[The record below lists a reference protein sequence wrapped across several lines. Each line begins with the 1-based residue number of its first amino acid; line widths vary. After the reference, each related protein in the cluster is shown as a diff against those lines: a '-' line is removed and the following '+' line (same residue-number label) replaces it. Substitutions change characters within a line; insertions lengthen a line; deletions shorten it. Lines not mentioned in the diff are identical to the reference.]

1 MSRPTLSVVMP
12 NYNHARYL
20 KRAIEGI
27 LEQTWPAD
35 EFLILDDAS
44 TDNSVEI
51 IESYA
56 ARHTCIRLVKNQKN
70 TGVIAAHKKLFEMAS
85 GDYLFSA
92 AADDDRYP
100 CFFEQAM
107 EMAVKYPEA
116 GLIFGK
122 MVIADGAGNE
132 QGVIAP
138 SVWQER
144 LYATP
149 EQFLQE
155 YLDVEPPMQAAT
167 GATIFRRQAFS
178 EVGWFRSELDSFT
191 DTFAVRAIALK
202 YGACYVPE
210 RFSMWRRMTGSYS
223 QETAQ
228 NVRRSIDIVA
238 RARRLME
245 SEEFRDRFP
254 NDYVRRWSYQQ
265 KRQAIWTYFL
275 GQDSDVGIDRPS
287 FLIRNLRRLPRAAT
301 AVSAYLYRGNPSCDD
316 PSV

>member
-1 MSRPTLSVVMP
+1 MSSPTLSVVMP

-20 KRAIEGI
+20 RRAIEGI
-27 LEQTWPAD
+27 LEQTRPAD

-56 ARHTCIRLVKNQKN
+56 ERHSCIRLVKNQRN
-70 TGVIAAHKKLFEMAS
+70 AGVIAAHEKLFELAT

-107 EMAVKYPEA
+107 EMAVKHPQA

-122 MVIADGAGNE
+122 MGIIDGAGNE
-132 QGVIAP
+132 QSVIEP

-149 EQFLQE
+149 KQFLQE
-155 YLDVEPPMQAAT
+155 YLEVEPPMHAAT
-167 GATIFRRQAFS
+167 GATIFRRQAFA
-178 EVGWFRSELDSFT
+178 EVGWFPAELDSFA

-210 RFSMWRRMTGSYS
+210 RFSKWRRMSGSYS
-223 QETAQ
+223 QKTAQ
-228 NVRRSIDIVA
+228 DIRRSIDIVA
-238 RARRLME
+238 RARRLMQCD
-245 SEEFRDRFP
+245 EFRDCFP
-254 NDYVRRWSYQQ
+254 QDYVRRWSYQQ
-265 KRQAIWTYFL
+265 KRQVIWTYFL
-275 GQDSDVGIDRPS
+275 GQDNDCGKERPS

-301 AVSAYLYRGNPSCDD
+301 ALAALWYQGNPSIDD
-316 PSV
+316 SSS